1 MTHRYR
7 LYSHY
12 LRERL
17 GGARVQKVTV
27 SAGFTCPNRDGTV
40 GTGGCTFCVNE
51 AFSPSYCRP
60 SLPIAQQIQAG
71 IEFHASRYAKAD
83 RFLAYFQTFSNT
95 YKPLEELESI
105 YRQALEDPRIVG
117 LVVGTRPDCVDEEK
131 LDFFRELAQ
140 EKYVVIEYG
149 VESVFDRT
157 LQRVHRGHDFATA
170 QRAIEMTAQRG
181 IAVGAHFIVG
191 LPGEFRPQALETAR
205 IIARLPLDT
214 VKFHQLQLFKGTAME
229 ADWRA
234 NPADFHLYTVDQYIE
249 LMVDILEL
257 LPPDLV
263 VERMLGEA
271 PPRYVVDPLRWD
283 VRNERF
289 VQLLAKRLEE
299 RDTHQGKMCTFAP

>member
-1 MTHRYR
+1 MKHRYR

-27 SAGFTCPNRDGTV
+27 SAGFTCPNRDGSV
-40 GTGGCTFCVNE
+40 GVGGCTFCVNE

-60 SLPIAQQIQAG
+60 SLSIAEQIEGG
-71 IEFHASRYAKAD
+71 IAFHASRYAKAD

-95 YKPLEELESI
+95 YKPLAELRAI
-105 YRQALEDPRIVG
+105 YREALADPRIVG
-117 LVVGTRPDCVDEEK
+117 LVVGTRPDCVDEAK
-131 LDFFRELAQ
+131 LDLFQELAQ
-140 EKYVVIEYG
+140 EKYVVLEYG

-157 LQRVHRGHDFATA
+157 LQRVNRGHDFSAAQKAIEATA
-170 QRAIEMTAQRG
+170 ARG
-181 IAVGAHFIVG
+181 IPVGAHFIVG
-191 LPGEFRPQALETAR
+191 LPGEFRAEALETAR
-205 IIARLPLDT
+205 IIADLPLDT

-234 NPADFHLYTVDQYIE
+234 HPDDFTFYTVDEYIE
-249 LMVDILEL
+249 LMVDLLEL

-271 PPRYVVDPLRWD
+271 PPRYVVDPERWEI
-283 VRNERF
+283 RNERF
-289 VQLLAKRLEE
+289 VQLLAARLEA
-299 RDTHQGKMCTFAP
+299 RDTCQGAKYGKK